1 MYFFVIYIVF
11 YYYVR
16 LCLFISVTSIIF
28 VRLMYIFLANK
39 KKTLTSFNKAKN
51 LLRLF
56 NLELRQEKPDCGRL
70 RIEGNL
76 IMPS

>member
-1 MYFFVIYIVF
+1 M
-11 YYYVR
+11 R

-56 NLELRQEKPDCGRL
+56 NLEFRQEKPDCGRL

-76 IMPS
+76 IMPSQKSIPKNQLIH